1 MLLPG
6 EESGLISP
14 YFIMRGFTLGLF
26 GFWTVRGYWRLTKM
40 IQYWT
45 KIGEAYEIP
54 ASFARSQVL
63 RFALRVTLFDP
74 VYVLLLVVAF
84 TIWFPLFERGVA
96 RVF

>member
-1 MLLPG
+1 MLALV
-6 EESGLISP
+6 EEGGLLSP

-26 GFWTVRGYWRLTKM
+26 GFWTVRGYWRLTRM

-45 KIGEAYEIP
+45 RIGESYEIP
-54 ASFARSQVL
+54 ARFTRTQVL

-84 TIWFPLFERGVA
+84 TIWFPLFERGLS
-96 RVF
+96 RLL